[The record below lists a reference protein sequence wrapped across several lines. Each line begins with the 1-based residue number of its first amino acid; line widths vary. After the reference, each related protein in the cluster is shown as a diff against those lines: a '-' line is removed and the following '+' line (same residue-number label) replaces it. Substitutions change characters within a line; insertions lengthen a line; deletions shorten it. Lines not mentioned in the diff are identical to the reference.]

1 METAFTARGQSC
13 SGCITT
19 CPCKARPSSIALVT
33 SKSRRSS
40 AVSPFRKF
48 WALDPKVTFLNHGSF
63 GACPKPILKL
73 QTELRREME
82 AEPVQFLWQRFEE
95 RLEPSRKVLAKF
107 LGVWSKDVVFTT
119 NATTGVNAV
128 VRSLK
133 FQAGD
138 ELLTTSLDYNA
149 CRNVLNETAAR
160 SGAKVV
166 VASVPFPVRTDDEIV
181 EAVLK
186 AVSKKTRLALIDHV
200 TSDTGMVLP
209 VERLVR
215 ELEAHGVDTLI
226 DGAHAPGMVP
236 LNMARLRPAYYTG
249 NLHKWVCAPKG
260 AAFLWVREDLQAG
273 IQPPVISHGNNR
285 TRPGFTEFQ
294 DRFDWCGT
302 FDPTAVFCVGTA
314 IDWMGDLLP
323 GGWPEVR
330 RTNRALA
337 VRARRLLCQRLDV
350 AAPCPESMLGSLAT
364 IPLPARLQNRPRG
377 RNKIED
383 EQQQLFDKFKI
394 EVPFNRIGQPPVRH
408 FRISAQLYNSMA
420 DYERLA
426 DALQDL

>member
-13 SGCITT
+13 CVRITT
-19 CPCKARPSSIALVT
+19 CPSTAKARSIAVVT
-33 SKSRRSS
+33 SQSRRSS
-40 AVSPFRKF
+40 AKSPFRKF
-48 WALDPKVTFLNHGSF
+48 WALDPTITFLNHGSF

-73 QTELRREME
+73 QDGLRREME

-95 RLEPSRKVLAKF
+95 RLEPARKVLAKF
-107 LGVWSKDVVFTT
+107 LGARSKDLVFTT

-133 FQAGD
+133 FQPGD

-166 VASVPFPVRTDDEIV
+166 VATVPFPVRTEEEIV

-186 AVSKKTRLALIDHV
+186 VVSKKTRLALIDHV

-215 ELEAHGVDTLI
+215 ELEARGVDTLI

-236 LNMARLRPAYYTG
+236 LNLTRLRPAYYTG

-273 IQPPVISHGNNR
+273 IQPAVISHGNNR
-285 TRPGFTEFQ
+285 TRHGFTEFQ

-302 FDPTAVFCVGTA
+302 FDPTAIFCVGAA
-314 IDWMGDLLP
+314 IEWMGSLLP
-323 GGWPEVR
+323 GGWSEVR

-337 VRARRLLCQRLDV
+337 TDARRFLSKRLEV

-364 IPLPARLQNRPRG
+364 LPLPGNLQNRPRG
-377 RNKIED
+377 KNKIED
-383 EQQQLFDKFKI
+383 EQQRLFDKFKI
-394 EVPFNRIGQPPVRH
+394 EIPFNRIGQPPIRH

-426 DALQDL
+426 DALMEL